1 MSKLKPK
8 AQKDKDVELRSDS
21 PGRTQEPFQ
30 SHTFSLKNNVAGL
43 SSDEHENPLN
53 GTQPKPFVYSSAPA
67 VPHADNSL
75 PSGALVNG
83 PGSHPTSEVHSVL
96 NKGTVFSNNVLD
108 AAWQPEKDTSTEVL
122 LPPGELQSDA
132 WMNPAGHVVKTLAT
146 QPGVDTPLSH
156 SEENESKLAYS
167 TLSGDSAD
175 QMHISRLLTKQT
187 IKTRS
192 QRDSQWSQSSSDD
205 YDDDEVIRWDL
216 AKKRRRFMQ
225 NDRRLETN
233 ERHQRDWKHKTHAIS
248 MSDTPEKV
256 NCSLNHTYMP
266 LCSSNNVENVDIAHK
281 DDSFDSSCS
290 TAEAGCNEGSDHEDE
305 DSFSSTVKQL
315 KSEQLEDPLFFSCT
329 ICNVNFKEKRH
340 FHRHTMMYHLGKHN
354 QVNSENV
361 SQPFICRECGR
372 LFCDS
377 NSLMKHIIIH
387 QDRLEKLMKRI
398 KGLKNTESEDQG
410 TAVQCPQCVYGCNCP
425 KIFVQHAR
433 THDNLT
439 HYYFCEECNFITL
452 TQEALEAHLE
462 AAHLNMHQH
471 QYRKMAHASDAQET
485 QDHAQCEGEACFF
498 TTGDGTESGR
508 HPEQEHQQL
517 HCVDYKKFSEQ
528 PRNLFKP
535 NSPQVKCH
543 VGCTKNKLSPSLW
556 KIDKHGNY
564 SYTPRKI
571 RRGKLISPLQKKN
584 TIQAMTERVLA
595 VEQTNCSDFLLSAG
609 NLKLDQMFSQESS
622 SDPTSTSSKE
632 QANQNSLSISKM
644 STPWQN
650 TIDSM
655 NGSILPKLS
664 QRLKKQTADG
674 ELVKGCEGSTNFS
687 NDTSEATASF
697 LESSGNER
705 NSYAWRYFT
714 KTQRF
719 SAKDKSP
726 RVLQDE
732 GEDCSDIEQLIIK
745 EEYIETTVDDH
756 SPQSPSVSTS
766 PSFDL
771 FPLQEAE
778 YKSCPYCP
786 AMFESGVGLSNHVR
800 GHLHRVGLSYNARHM
815 VSPEQVAMHD
825 CQPRIRRRISHW
837 NKEVKPETQKE
848 HTCPLCY
855 GWFDTKTGLSNHVR
869 GHLKRMG
876 RSVSGHSKSPLRIL
890 NELLQDNK
898 KHRTSLQN
906 QLPSQPCVSQKL
918 ISRND
923 FFLMHTGIPVQIQ
936 CAVRNPSPIL
946 ESFVPKQEVEE
957 FSEKKKVKLEEE
969 QRGTEALASTLV
981 ELLET
986 KQESMKLLGSD
997 GPYASMKLCNMT
1009 KDCLEET
1016 RVTST
1021 GPDWLQGENASN
1033 TLCIQCNNTFPNAV
1047 CLSGHLQAY
1056 ARRSRIGILEKTCYD
1071 YKQKLP
1077 RPRPGLK
1084 RKTLPSLNTE
1094 IYTLTCRFCD
1104 LVFQGPLSVQED
1116 WIRHLQRHLLHTS
1129 VPHSGTGMVEV
1140 LDLHHKIHLSL
1151 SHEQPA
1157 VD

>member
-1 MSKLKPK
+1 
-8 AQKDKDVELRSDS
+8 
-21 PGRTQEPFQ
+21 
-30 SHTFSLKNNVAGL
+30 
-43 SSDEHENPLN
+43 
-53 GTQPKPFVYSSAPA
+53 
-67 VPHADNSL
+67 
-75 PSGALVNG
+75 
-83 PGSHPTSEVHSVL
+83 
-96 NKGTVFSNNVLD
+96 
-108 AAWQPEKDTSTEVL
+108 
-122 LPPGELQSDA
+122 
-132 WMNPAGHVVKTLAT
+132 
-146 QPGVDTPLSH
+146 
-156 SEENESKLAYS
+156 
-167 TLSGDSAD
+167 
-175 QMHISRLLTKQT
+175 
-187 IKTRS
+187 
-192 QRDSQWSQSSSDD
+192 
-205 YDDDEVIRWDL
+205 
-216 AKKRRRFMQ
+216 
-225 NDRRLETN
+225 
-233 ERHQRDWKHKTHAIS
+233 
-248 MSDTPEKV
+248 
-256 NCSLNHTYMP
+256 
-266 LCSSNNVENVDIAHK
+266 
-281 DDSFDSSCS
+281 
-290 TAEAGCNEGSDHEDE
+290 
-305 DSFSSTVKQL
+305 
-315 KSEQLEDPLFFSCT
+315 
-329 ICNVNFKEKRH
+329 
-340 FHRHTMMYHLGKHN
+340 MMYHLGKHN

-508 HPEQEHQQL
+508 HP
-517 HCVDYKKFSEQ
+517 D
-528 PRNLFKP
+528 
-535 NSPQVKCH
+535 
-543 VGCTKNKLSPSLW
+543 
-556 KIDKHGNY
+556 
-564 SYTPRKI
+564 
-571 RRGKLISPLQKKN
+571 
-584 TIQAMTERVLA
+584 
-595 VEQTNCSDFLLSAG
+595 
-609 NLKLDQMFSQESS
+609 

-825 CQPRIRRRISHW
+825 CQPRIRKVRVL
-837 NKEVKPETQKE
+837 KKLLLKTQKE

-876 RSVSGHSKSPLRIL
+876 RS
-890 NELLQDNK
+890 
-898 KHRTSLQN
+898 
-906 QLPSQPCVSQKL
+906 
-918 ISRND
+918 
-923 FFLMHTGIPVQIQ
+923 
-936 CAVRNPSPIL
+936 
-946 ESFVPKQEVEE
+946 
-957 FSEKKKVKLEEE
+957 
-969 QRGTEALASTLV
+969 TLHD
-981 ELLET
+981 T
-986 KQESMKLLGSD
+986 
-997 GPYASMKLCNMT
+997 C
-1009 KDCLEET
+1009 
-1016 RVTST
+1016 
-1021 GPDWLQGENASN
+1021 LQG
-1033 TLCIQCNNTFPNAV
+1033 QCV
-1047 CLSGHLQAY
+1047 
-1056 ARRSRIGILEKTCYD
+1056 K
-1071 YKQKLP
+1071 
-1077 RPRPGLK
+1077 
-1084 RKTLPSLNTE
+1084 
-1094 IYTLTCRFCD
+1094 
-1104 LVFQGPLSVQED
+1104 
-1116 WIRHLQRHLLHTS
+1116 
-1129 VPHSGTGMVEV
+1129 
-1140 LDLHHKIHLSL
+1140 
-1151 SHEQPA
+1151 
-1157 VD
+1157 